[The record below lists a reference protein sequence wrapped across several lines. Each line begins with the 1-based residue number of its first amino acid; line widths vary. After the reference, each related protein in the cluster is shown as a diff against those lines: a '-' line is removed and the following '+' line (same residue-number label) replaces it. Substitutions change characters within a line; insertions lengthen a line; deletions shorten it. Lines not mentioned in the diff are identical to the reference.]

1 VGGGDKSKGAP
12 RDFSACTRFQGPVTR
27 ALLRVIRRHVAITDF
42 ETISPTTNKNI

>member
-27 ALLRVIRRHVAITDF
+27 ALFAGNKASRGDYGFRDDF
-42 ETISPTTNKNI
+42 ADH